1 MYVITNPIQWKQTSG
16 FLKNYPYEEYLKI
29 TILINKKIQY
39 YRYILI
45 LTFNVLVMNLL
56 FMELI
61 FVIPKIHME
70 ED

>member
-16 FLKNYPYEEYLKI
+16 FLKNYHYEEYLKI